1 MSADFKNVKG
11 ISRFL
16 SPHLYQVS
24 SLHIGPYSSWSLGK
38 PWGVYGYFW
47 RLPATLTIQME
58 AGFRTKTRLECDIWL
73 VVGVYQNGGITDWK
87 RKGEKEK
94 GGWERP
100 DDKKVHSSRV
110 GNLSPVNRWKLFTIS
125 PVKLLLKFTN
135 KICEKTGESPV
146 KHKWNCFTVHRFT
159 IGAMNS
165 FNSSYYTGGSY
176 SCLGVVRRRHTG
188 WGWLKD
194 ELKSYSKSLN
204 TRNGNLC
211 TTKLLGGKPI

>member
-11 ISRFL
+11 ISRLL

-100 DDKKVHSSRV
+100 DDKKVHRSRV
-110 GNLSPVNRWKLFTIS
+110 GNPSPVNRWK
-125 PVKLLLKFTN
+125 
-135 KICEKTGESPV
+135 TGENFSPFHQWNSCSNLLTKLV
-146 KHKWNCFTVHRFT
+146 KKPVNHRWNCFTVHRST
-159 IGAMNS
+159 IGAVNT
-165 FNSSYYTGGSY
+165 FNSPY
-176 SCLGVVRRRHTG
+176 
-188 WGWLKD
+188 
-194 ELKSYSKSLN
+194 
-204 TRNGNLC
+204 
-211 TTKLLGGKPI
+211 